1 MVAIFKK
8 KDPLSNWKGCEFEFY
23 LGEFIWDPNKE
34 VHIHVIDEKGSMK
47 IRLNPVE
54 RDESQDTDISPTNQ
68 RKIIKF
74 VEEHLEYIKKR
85 IREELEK
92 RNIKINQPF

>member
-1 MVAIFKK
+1 MVAIFPK
-8 KDPLSNWKGCEFEFY
+8 KDQQKNWKGCEFEFY
-23 LGEFIWDPNKE
+23 PGEFLLNPNKE
-34 VHIHVIDEKGSMK
+34 MHIHVIDEKGSMK
-47 IRLNPVE
+47 IRLSPVE
-54 RDESQDTDISPTNQ
+54 RDESQDTDISLANQ

-74 VEEHLEYIKKR
+74 VEEHLECIKKR